1 MIINS
6 FRGDYFFLSNFYDC
20 KIEYGGLVYHNSE
33 ALFQSFKTTDWEDK
47 KRLSEMDPRS
57 AKSFGRKVE
66 LVSNWEQIKVRYMY
80 HTLVEKFT
88 QNPDLAKKLI
98 ATGDAVL
105 IECNNWRDTYW
116 GVCGGKGSNRL
127 GLMLMLIRQELN
139 EGKYCI
145 K

>member
-1 MIINS
+1 MVINS

-20 KIEYGGLVYHNSE
+20 EIEYEGLVYHNSE

-57 AKSFGRKVE
+57 AKSFGRKVK
-66 LVSNWEQIKVRYMY
+66 LVSDWEQIKVRCMY

-88 QNPDLAKKLI
+88 QNTDLAEKLI

-105 IECNNWRDTYW
+105 IEGNNWRDTFW
-116 GVCGGKGSNRL
+116 GVYEGKGSNHL
-127 GLMLMLIRQELN
+127 GLILMFIRQELN
-139 EGKYCI
+139 EGKHYI